1 MKRKV
6 ENVSISYIKAKRV
19 NFQGDKR
26 KLNGQLS
33 KGWKLVSK
41 EGTDTYILRMPE
53 YAIMHFSLG
62 IESKSYGI
70 NEDIKNHYNLD
81 EISIDDVERFRAEI
95 ESGKIIVEY
104 NDLDE
109 TISFTYV

>member
-1 MKRKV
+1 MLTPKRTKYRRPHR
-6 ENVSISYIKAKRV
+6 ISFEGKAKGGTELA
-19 NFQGDKR
+19 FGEF
-26 KLNGQLS
+26 G
-33 KGWKLVSK
+33 LVSK
-41 EGTDTYILRMPE
+41 EGADTYILRMPE